1 MRVLFKAMESY
12 GADNL
17 ASQAAVANRVD
28 LIQILFDGLIESLCA
43 AQGHLQRGAIQEK
56 CKCLSRA
63 SRIVVGLQSSLDF
76 EKGGELAQN
85 LNELYSY
92 ITRRLLYANAQN
104 DLQAVIEVHGL
115 MSDIRQAWQEY
126 PLLLPQQTI
135 AALH

>member
-28 LIQILFDGLIESLCA
+28 LIQILFDGLIESLAA

-135 AALH
+135 ACLH

>member
-28 LIQILFDGLIESLCA
+28 LIQILFDGLIESLAA

-135 AALH
+135 AGLH

>member
-12 GADNL
+12 GADNF

-28 LIQILFDGLIESLCA
+28 LIQLLFDGLIESLA
-43 AQGHLQRGAIQEK
+43 LAQGHLQRGAIQEK

-76 EKGGELAQN
+76 DKGGELAQN

-92 ITRRLLYANAQN
+92 VTRRLLYANAQN
-104 DLQAVIEVHGL
+104 DLLAVTEVHGL
-115 MSDIRQAWQEY
+115 MSDIRQAWQDV
-126 PLLLPQQTI
+126 PSLLPPQ
-135 AALH
+135 ALALLH